1 MLKNENIRK
10 TQIQVILRFLQFGLI
25 TSASLSVFYGLSFL
39 IPTKFNNPNFLT
51 TFSLALI
58 FSLLQLLGIRL
69 LRKGYFIQ
77 IVLALIW
84 GTFAV
89 IFCVMQLLGLGFYSP
104 IFYLVFVLIIMS
116 GYLLGL
122 RHLIIFSSTVCLSI
136 TVIFLQ
142 EVLGWRVTEF
152 PIPRVDLLILIL
164 FSIFFCTLGTRVTL
178 IELSDR
184 SAELELIQN
193 QLEDM
198 VEKRTLQL
206 GEALE
211 KAEKANQAKSTFLA
225 TMSHE
230 LRTPLNAIIGY
241 TEMLEEDLEDGIIHD
256 DSLADVVRIRQS
268 GKHLLGLIKA
278 ILDLS
283 KIEAGE
289 ESFHIEPV
297 PIQEILEVVMTAAR
311 PLCNQSENSLEIVF
325 DQVDENVE
333 RCSRVVADRQKL
345 CQVLLNLVS
354 NANKFTHGGT
364 VKIDIEF
371 DEGAGEVTFFVIDSG
386 IGIPEEDIEHLFEP
400 FLQLENAYN
409 RKYEGTGL
417 GLAITRRY
425 CQLMGGRISA
435 KNNVGKGAEFKV
447 TLPAK

>member
-1 MLKNENIRK
+1 M
-10 TQIQVILRFLQFGLI
+10 
-25 TSASLSVFYGLSFL
+25 
-39 IPTKFNNPNFLT
+39 
-51 TFSLALI
+51 
-58 FSLLQLLGIRL
+58 
-69 LRKGYFIQ
+69 
-77 IVLALIW
+77 
-84 GTFAV
+84 
-89 IFCVMQLLGLGFYSP
+89 
-104 IFYLVFVLIIMS
+104 
-116 GYLLGL
+116 
-122 RHLIIFSSTVCLSI
+122 
-136 TVIFLQ
+136 
-142 EVLGWRVTEF
+142 
-152 PIPRVDLLILIL
+152 
-164 FSIFFCTLGTRVTL
+164 
-178 IELSDR
+178 
-184 SAELELIQN
+184 
-193 QLEDM
+193 
-198 VEKRTLQL
+198 
-206 GEALE
+206 
-211 KAEKANQAKSTFLA
+211 
-225 TMSHE
+225 
-230 LRTPLNAIIGY
+230 
-241 TEMLEEDLEDGIIHD
+241 
-256 DSLADVVRIRQS
+256 
-268 GKHLLGLIKA
+268 IKA

-325 DQVDENVE
+325 DQVDDNLK